1 MSSDSAKSFAISPRA
16 FRAAIFDLDG
26 VVTKTAKVHA
36 AAWKQL
42 FDDYLQRRAA
52 ESNEPFHPF
61 DIGNDYRQYVDGRPR
76 YDGVST
82 FLKSRGIELPWGDA
96 SDAAGKET
104 ICGLGNR
111 KNSLFQERLAAQGVE
126 RYESTIA
133 LIKKIRE
140 RGMRTAIVTSSKNCV
155 PVLQAAGALDLFDA
169 RVDGSDSERIGLNGK
184 PAPDIFLEAAR
195 QLDVEPACAIVVEDA
210 ISGVE
215 AGNAGKFG
223 TVIGVDRAG
232 YAGALRKAG
241 ANVVVQ
247 DLAEVCMRAESPSKT
262 DARELPS
269 AMDCLAGI
277 GALAVKK
284 RLLVF
289 LDYDGTLSPIVRRP
303 EDAVLSE
310 RMRAAVRALAARC
323 SVAVVSGRDLA
334 DVRALVGI
342 DEILYA
348 GSHGFEIA
356 GPAGRRIE
364 YDAGKDL
371 LPVLDQV
378 QKEVEA
384 ELAGVKGA
392 QVERKKFSLA
402 LHYRNVE
409 AHDQDRVRQAAENAL
424 LQHGGLRVTAGK
436 KVWDIQPDVDWNKGK
451 ALEWIMAA
459 LKLDSCANLPLYIG
473 DDVTD
478 EDAFRAVWDGGIG
491 IVVRDEPRLTMAEY
505 ALDNTKEVQ
514 GFLEGLTAYLSG
526 EVAG

>member
-1 MSSDSAKSFAISPRA
+1 
-16 FRAAIFDLDG
+16 
-26 VVTKTAKVHA
+26 
-36 AAWKQL
+36 
-42 FDDYLQRRAA
+42 
-52 ESNEPFHPF
+52 
-61 DIGNDYRQYVDGRPR
+61 
-76 YDGVST
+76 
-82 FLKSRGIELPWGDA
+82 
-96 SDAAGKET
+96 
-104 ICGLGNR
+104 
-111 KNSLFQERLAAQGVE
+111 
-126 RYESTIA
+126 
-133 LIKKIRE
+133 
-140 RGMRTAIVTSSKNCV
+140 
-155 PVLQAAGALDLFDA
+155 
-169 RVDGSDSERIGLNGK
+169 
-184 PAPDIFLEAAR
+184 
-195 QLDVEPACAIVVEDA
+195 
-210 ISGVE
+210 
-215 AGNAGKFG
+215 
-223 TVIGVDRAG
+223 
-232 YAGALRKAG
+232 
-241 ANVVVQ
+241 
-247 DLAEVCMRAESPSKT
+247 
-262 DARELPS
+262 
-269 AMDCLAGI
+269 
-277 GALAVKK
+277 
-284 RLLVF
+284 
-289 LDYDGTLSPIVRRP
+289 
-303 EDAVLSE
+303 
-310 RMRAAVRALAARC
+310 
-323 SVAVVSGRDLA
+323 VVSGRDLQ

-378 QKEVEA
+378 QKGVEA

-409 AHDQDRVRQAAENAL
+409 AHDQDRVRQAAEHAL
-424 LQHGGLRVTAGK
+424 LQHRGLRVTAGK